1 MHTDIAC
8 DLGYR
13 PMVINDK
20 GNRFCL
26 VLLGKATACRT
37 HSFFSRLIRA
47 ANPCV
52 HQNGNG
58 PESALESALE
68 SGLEWTVGSASEW
81 ALESAVESALEWT
94 LESASEGGCSGS
106 SRAWSPRPDLSW
118 SWLEESQL
126 GALWPAGVFGQR

>member
-1 MHTDIAC
+1 MHINIAC

-26 VLLGKATACRT
+26 ILLGKATACRT

-52 HQNGNG
+52 HQTGNG
-58 PESALESALE
+58 PRVTGRCCPLAARGYSRDGKK
-68 SGLEWTVGSASEW
+68 GLPQIEYGLLT
-81 ALESAVESALEWT
+81 
-94 LESASEGGCSGS
+94 
-106 SRAWSPRPDLSW
+106 D
-118 SWLEESQL
+118 
-126 GALWPAGVFGQR
+126 PAGRPVAVRVVGGNTADPTAFTTIVEAVKDTFKLKEIGRASCRERV